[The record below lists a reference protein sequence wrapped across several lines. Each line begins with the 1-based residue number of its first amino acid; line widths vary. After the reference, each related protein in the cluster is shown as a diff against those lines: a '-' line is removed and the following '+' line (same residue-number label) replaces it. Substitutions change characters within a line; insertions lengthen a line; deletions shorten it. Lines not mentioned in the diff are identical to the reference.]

1 MSNFIRIAAVL
12 LLTALC
18 ANANAQTISA
28 TDQKGIEACYN
39 GFMAAFEKLDASNL
53 GSLLTENAEH
63 IIPNGAIIRGRDNVV
78 AAMKGYMEFLKTQ
91 PKPDNVE
98 IKNLGMQSRYLASDV
113 ILSTYT
119 EETSTTVAGKT
130 NVEKLTNAII
140 MRKVNGQWLAELI
153 SLTPV
158 VEMIKQ

>member
-39 GFMAAFEKLDASNL
+39 GFMAASEKLDASNL

-63 IIPNGAIIRGRDNVV
+63 IIPNGAIIRGQH
-78 AAMKGYMEFLKTQ
+78 G
-91 PKPDNVE
+91 
-98 IKNLGMQSRYLASDV
+98 G
-113 ILSTYT
+113 
-119 EETSTTVAGKT
+119 
-130 NVEKLTNAII
+130 
-140 MRKVNGQWLAELI
+140 
-153 SLTPV
+153 
-158 VEMIKQ
+158 